1 MDWLSR
7 LFEIMPVRG
16 RLDLRCSYGAP
27 WRIDQGPGGANEI
40 PYHAI
45 VTGSALLEDPAGGR
59 PLQLKTG
66 DILLLPGNVR
76 HVMHD
81 GSGMRAKRAQN
92 HQQLNLVISENAG
105 SGERLD
111 LLCGH
116 FAIAPPHDR
125 LLRAYLPLRLVVHAG
140 TSSGQPETAAQL
152 AGLVS
157 LMRSES
163 ADDHLGGRAMLN
175 ALSTAMFALVLRLA
189 SETEDAPRGL
199 LALAGHPRLAPAVA
213 ALFNEPARAWSLPD
227 LARLC
232 NMSRA
237 TLARQFQEKLGRSAS
252 DLLTDVRMTLAANEL
267 RKSSL
272 STGAVAENVG
282 YQSEAAFQRAF
293 KNHMGVTP
301 AQWRK
306 MQEPSGQDVFARPA
320 APVATKPATAAE
332 VDPTDRRKP
341 TRGGAAPSLAER

>member
-7 LFEIMPVRG
+7 LFEMMPVRG

-27 WRIDQGPGGANEI
+27 WRIDQGPGDTNEI
-40 PYHAI
+40 PYHA
-45 VTGSALLEDPAGGR
+45 VLAGSAILENPAKGK
-59 PLQLKTG
+59 PIQLKAG
-66 DILLLPGNVR
+66 DILLLPGNPR

-81 GSGMRAKRAQN
+81 GSGAAALPARNRPA
-92 HQQLNLVISENAG
+92 LNFSISENM
-105 SGERLD
+105 SSDQRLD

-125 LLRAYLPLRLVVHAG
+125 LLRSYLPPRLVVHAG
-140 TSSGQPETAAQL
+140 AHAEQQETAAQL
-152 AGLVS
+152 AGLVA
-157 LMRSES
+157 LMRRES
-163 ADDHLGGRAMLN
+163 ADDHLGGGAMLN

-199 LALAGHPRLAPAVA
+199 LALAGHSRLAPAVA

-237 TLARQFQEKLGRSAS
+237 TLARQFQDKLGRSAS
-252 DLLTDVRMTLAANEL
+252 DLLTEIRMTLAANEL
-267 RKSSL
+267 KRSSL
-272 STGAVAENVG
+272 STGAVAEQVG

-293 KNHMGVTP
+293 KAHMGVTP

-306 MQEPSGQDVFARPA
+306 TQEPPGLDVFARPA
-320 APVATKPATAAE
+320 A
-332 VDPTDRRKP
+332 
-341 TRGGAAPSLAER
+341 

>member
-7 LFEIMPVRG
+7 LLEMMPVRG

-27 WRIDQGPGGANEI
+27 WRIEQGPGEAGEI
-40 PYHAI
+40 PYHA
-45 VTGSALLEDPAGGR
+45 VVGGSAVLEAGGR
-59 PLQLKTG
+59 SLQLKVG
-66 DILLLPGNVR
+66 DILLLPGNPR

-81 GSGMRAKRAQN
+81 GSGAPPLPARNRPT
-92 HQQLNLVISENAG
+92 LNLTISENAG
-105 SGERLD
+105 TGERLD

-116 FAIAPPHDR
+116 FAMTPPHDR
-125 LLRAYLPLRLVVHAG
+125 LLRNYLPPVLVVHAG
-140 TSSGQPETAAQL
+140 DANVQTVRSAAAAQL

-163 ADDHLGGRAMLN
+163 ASNHLGGRAMLN

-189 SETEDAPRGL
+189 SEMDHAPVGL
-199 LALAGHPRLAPAVA
+199 LALAGHPRLAPALA
-213 ALFNEPARAWSLPD
+213 ALFNDPARAWSLPE

-252 DLLTDVRMTLAANEL
+252 DLLTDIRMTLAANEL
-267 RKSSL
+267 KKPSM
-272 STGAVAENVG
+272 STGAVAHAVG
-282 YQSEAAFQRAF
+282 YQSDAAFQRAF
-293 KNHMGVTP
+293 QSHMGMTP

-306 MQEPSGQDVFARPA
+306 TQEISGADLFAM
-320 APVATKPATAAE
+320 
-332 VDPTDRRKP
+332 RRS
-341 TRGGAAPSLAER
+341 SLKGNG